1 VERQSKPDII
11 AVSNRT
17 VHCLAIDCKG
27 GVTIEEEQLSRYI
40 EMKAED
46 LARWIDR
53 PPNSDTFEFD
63 VCLADF
69 QEEHDAIAANSDMLP
84 IVTFGQNELS
94 KTREFKSSEINRVLS
109 APISLRG
116 MMPPRSYYPFS
127 DQDDE
132 QHITRKVMQTMLHI
146 ALKTA
151 RGGPSALD
159 QKVIESDEILSKVH
173 PLWNLISEEHK
184 GRLRTKVTR
193 IFQRLLDSELKEHIE
208 AVEERRGY
216 KIQGP
221 LNNFTKKCDLLAQ
234 PPIESFG

>member
-1 VERQSKPDII
+1 MR
-11 AVSNRT
+11 
-17 VHCLAIDCKG
+17 
-27 GVTIEEEQLSRYI
+27 
-40 EMKAED
+40 AED
-46 LARWIDR
+46 LARWIDS

-69 QEEHDAIAANSDMLP
+69 QEEHDEVAAHSDPFP

-94 KTREFKSSEINRVLS
+94 RTRDFKSDEINKALS
-109 APISLRG
+109 DPISLRG
-116 MMPPRSYYPFS
+116 MTPPLSYYPFS

-132 QHITRKVMQTMLHI
+132 QHITKKVMQILLHI

-159 QKVIESDEILSKVH
+159 GRVIESDEILSKVH
-173 PLWNLISEEHK
+173 PLWDLISEEHK
-184 GRLRTKVTR
+184 GRLRNRVIR
-193 IFQRLLDSELKEHIE
+193 IFQRLLDSELKGHVE

-221 LNNFTKKCDLLAQ
+221 LNNFTKKCEELLTQ
-234 PPIESFG
+234 PPIESFGS